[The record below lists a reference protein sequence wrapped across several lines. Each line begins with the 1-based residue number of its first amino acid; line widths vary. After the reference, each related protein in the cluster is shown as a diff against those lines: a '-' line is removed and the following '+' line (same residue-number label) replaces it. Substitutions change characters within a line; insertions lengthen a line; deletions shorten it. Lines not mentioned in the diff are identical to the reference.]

1 MSEAADRRLRNRRT
15 LAALSYLAMPVS
27 GLVVRYVT
35 EPAERDAFHTL
46 QSIYLGTALLVSFPT
61 ALYLPVL
68 YFNVVPVVWVV
79 AMLTAYNGMA
89 FEFPVVGPLARERL

>member
-1 MSEAADRRLRNRRT
+1 MSEATNRRLRNRRT

-46 QSIYLGTALLVSFPT
+46 QSIYLGAALVVLFPT
-61 ALYLPVL
+61 ALFAPFL

-89 FEFPVVGPLARERL
+89 FGFPVVGPLARERL

>member
-1 MSEAADRRLRNRRT
+1 MSESADRRLRNRRT

-35 EPAERDAFHTL
+35 DPAERDEFHTL
-46 QSIYLGTALLVSFPT
+46 QSVYLGTVLLVLFPT
-61 ALYLPVL
+61 ALFVPFL

-89 FEFPVVGPLARERL
+89 FEFPVVGPVARERL

>member
-1 MSEAADRRLRNRRT
+1 MSEPADRWLRNRRT

-27 GLVVRYVT
+27 GLVIRYLT

-46 QSIYLGTALLVSFPT
+46 QSIYLGAALVVLFPT
-61 ALYLPVL
+61 ALFVPFL
-68 YFNVVPVVWVV
+68 YFDVAPVVWIV

-89 FEFPVVGPLARERL
+89 FEFPVVGPLARQRL